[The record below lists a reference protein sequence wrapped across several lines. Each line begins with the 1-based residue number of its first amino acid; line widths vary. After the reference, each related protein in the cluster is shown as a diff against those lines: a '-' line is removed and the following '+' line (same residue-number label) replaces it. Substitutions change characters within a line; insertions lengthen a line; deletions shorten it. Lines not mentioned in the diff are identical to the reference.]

1 MLNLIFFD
9 DENRDYLL
17 PLSYTRPVAEIR
29 VGLLTIREKW
39 CKILN
44 GRASYLTQEHLANK
58 YPFRIDEDNIIIH
71 GGLLPNDKLARMIQ
85 QLDTNEALTFN
96 GELIAARMDE
106 EQLNNLTEANSKDE
120 IRGFELDD
128 VPFTTISRLWHI
140 YQYAATEIPMDIA
153 RITYDRKSA
162 DLPEGNQLFGDNIFL
177 EKTAKVRGAILNAE
191 TGPIYL
197 GPKTEVMEG
206 AIIRGPFGLL
216 EGSTVKMG
224 AKIYGPTGIGKYC
237 KVGGEINNVIF
248 QGFSNKGHDGFL
260 GNSVIGE
267 WCNIGADSNNSNLKN
282 NYEEVKLWQYPSQRF
297 EKTGT
302 QFCGLFMGDHA
313 KCGINTMFNTG
324 TVVGVS
330 ANVFGA
336 GYPRNFIPSFAWGGA
351 SGYQSFRIDKAL
363 ETANAMMQRRGK
375 ALDEQDKSIL
385 EHIYSI
391 SAGYRNW
398 EK

>member
-9 DENRDYLL
+9 DENRDSLL
-17 PLSYTRPVAEIR
+17 PLCYTRPVAEIR

-44 GRASYLTQEHLANK
+44 GRPSYLTSEYLSEK
-58 YPFRIDEDNIIIH
+58 FPFRIDEDNIIIH
-71 GGLLPNDKLARMIQ
+71 GGLLPNDRLARMIQ

-120 IRGFELDD
+120 IRGFELEEI
-128 VPFTTISRLWHI
+128 PFTTVSRLWHI
-140 YQYAATEIPMDIA
+140 FQHAATEIPLDIE
-153 RITYDRKSA
+153 RITKGRKSA
-162 DLPEGNQLFGDNIFL
+162 EISASNQVFGDNIFI
-177 EKTAKVRGAILNAE
+177 EKTAKVRGAILNSE

-197 GPKTEVMEG
+197 GPNTEVMEG
-206 AIIRGPFGLL
+206 SIIRGPFGLM

-224 AKIYGPTGIGKYC
+224 AKIYGPTGIGEYC

-248 QGFSNKGHDGFL
+248 QGYSNKGHDGFL

-282 NYEEVKLWQYPSQRF
+282 NYDEVKLWQYPSQRF

-302 QFCGLFMGDHA
+302 QFCGLFMGDHS

-330 ANVFGA
+330 ANVFGS

-351 SGYQSFRIDKAL
+351 SGFQTFKIEKAF
-363 ETANAMMQRRGK
+363 ETANAMMTRRNK
-375 ALDEQDKSIL
+375 KLEDADIAIL
-385 EHIYSI
+385 EHIYSC
-391 SAGYRNW
+391 SADFRKW